1 VSRMDF
7 AVIVADEVEETELD
21 EEEVDESTDD

>member
-1 VSRMDF
+1 MDF